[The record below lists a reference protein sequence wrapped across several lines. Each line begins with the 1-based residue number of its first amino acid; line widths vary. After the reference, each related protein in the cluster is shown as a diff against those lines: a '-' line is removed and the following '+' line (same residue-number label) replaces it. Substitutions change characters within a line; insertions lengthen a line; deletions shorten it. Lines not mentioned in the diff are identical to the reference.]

1 MHPATASIT
10 TPSLGSSRAS
20 YTVQMVRR
28 KKDDIAGVVKAL
40 LVISRAGQGSHW
52 ESKACTL
59 GLSWSSGQCWGLRLE
74 LSKPGIWSGYSQ
86 QGKKQKKK
94 TATWK
99 GRMIWLALEQKA

>member
-40 LVISRAGQGSHW
+40 VVISRAGQGSHW
-52 ESKACTL
+52 ESKACTPAHQASP
-59 GLSWSSGQCWGLRLE
+59 GLQGSAGGSSLSSLSQGL
-74 LSKPGIWSGYSQ
+74 
-86 QGKKQKKK
+86 
-94 TATWK
+94 
-99 GRMIWLALEQKA
+99 

>member
-59 GLSWSSGQCWGLRLE
+59 GLSWSSGQCWG
-74 LSKPGIWSGYSQ
+74 SGLNSPSQ
-86 QGKKQKKK
+86 GSGQATHSREKNKKK
-94 TATWK
+94 K
-99 GRMIWLALEQKA
+99 PQHGKEGRSGWL